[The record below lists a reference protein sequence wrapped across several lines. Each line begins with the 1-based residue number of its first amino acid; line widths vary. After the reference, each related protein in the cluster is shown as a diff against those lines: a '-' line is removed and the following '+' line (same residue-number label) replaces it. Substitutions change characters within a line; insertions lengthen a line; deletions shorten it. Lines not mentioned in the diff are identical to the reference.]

1 MYDLN
6 LYKFNFGQLV
16 ILVDVTQGE
25 DLSHGLGHV
34 HVASVHTKL
43 DEEGHHVKE
52 LVNTD
57 VSIAIFIKQLEHLRD

>member
-43 DEEGHHVKE
+43 NEEGHHVQQ
-52 LVNTD
+52 LLNTD
-57 VSIAIFIKQLEHLRD
+57 IAIPIFIKQFKHLGK